1 VVDIEKLI
9 TKPIEKELNTI
20 TGVDQITSTSVPNF
34 SSIDVKFTYD
44 ITPTEALRKVK
55 DAVDKAR
62 GDSNF
67 PTDLPSEPSI
77 FEMNFSELVPVMNIN
92 LSGDYPM
99 EQLHEY
105 AKHLEDRIEDLP
117 EINKVEIRGVPDR
130 EVKVSVDLYQLEALQ
145 LNFDDIANALRSEN
159 LTMSGGDILTK
170 DQRRSVRVIGEF
182 VDMEQIRDIVVKNE
196 GQREVRL
203 RRYRRCDLRLQGTRE
218 LRPRIR
224 KERGDAGRDQACRGE
239 PAGCQR

>member
-1 VVDIEKLI
+1 
-9 TKPIEKELNTI
+9 
-20 TGVDQITSTSVPNF
+20 
-34 SSIDVKFTYD
+34 
-44 ITPTEALRKVK
+44 LRKVK

-62 GDSNF
+62 GDANF
-67 PTDLPSEPSI
+67 PTDLPAEPNV
-77 FEMNFSELVPVMNIN
+77 FEMNFSELMPVMNIN

-105 AKHLEDRIEDLP
+105 AKHLEDRIEDLT

-159 LTMSGGDILTK
+159 LTMSGGDILTG

-182 VDMEQIRDIVVKNE
+182 KDMEQIRQHRGE
-196 GQREVRL
+196 E
-203 RRYRRCDLRLQGTRE
+203 RRPARGAPARHRRCHLRLQGARE
-218 LRPRIR
+218 LRP
-224 KERGDAGRDQACRGE
+224 
-239 PAGCQR
+239 